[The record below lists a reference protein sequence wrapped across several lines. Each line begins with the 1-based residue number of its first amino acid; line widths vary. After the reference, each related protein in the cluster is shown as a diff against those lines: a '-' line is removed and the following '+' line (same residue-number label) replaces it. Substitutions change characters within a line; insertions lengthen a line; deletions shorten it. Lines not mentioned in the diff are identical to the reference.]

1 MKGSKSNLENG
12 QHASEQW
19 FTLKSRA
26 GSLMREQPLSRLF
39 SLKGGE
45 ENSSFIF
52 NHWLEQKQQT
62 DEGIYLSAKGLLS
75 DLQP

>member
-1 MKGSKSNLENG
+1 
-12 QHASEQW
+12 
-19 FTLKSRA
+19 
-26 GSLMREQPLSRLF
+26 MREQPLSRLF